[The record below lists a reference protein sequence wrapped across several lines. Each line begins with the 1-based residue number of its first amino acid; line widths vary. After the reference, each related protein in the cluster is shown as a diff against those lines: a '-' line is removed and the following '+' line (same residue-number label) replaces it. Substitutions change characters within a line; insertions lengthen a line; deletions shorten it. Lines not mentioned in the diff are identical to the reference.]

1 MKKRSGVESMFEQVI
16 EKKREQMEYLA
27 GRYGLTAKKTVSCS
41 QELDKLLNIVL
52 VLQLNSNTKKNI
64 IIDTLK

>member
-1 MKKRSGVESMFEQVI
+1 MFEQVI

-52 VLQLNSNTKKNI
+52 VLQLNSNTKKI
-64 IIDTLK
+64 SL